1 MATWGS
7 AGSFPL
13 RACQHFLESILP
25 TMLSCTHS
33 NCEITINY
41 ALLLTHLSQNCSI
54 WDGLKTGK
62 KKKGSCSF
70 CFLDNSFQKSQLCSD
85 FLHYFFLCLSFL
97 LQLLFC
103 IFFLFLSA
111 RRGIGLGKR
120 NDGERWS
127 KLLHIFKY
135 VERKWWGVGR
145 EWSPVG
151 FLFQMTFFPSGSW
164 LNKIWEN
171 KNCWR
176 FWQILKRRTCN
187 YNYLENKKQML
198 K

>member
-1 MATWGS
+1 
-7 AGSFPL
+7 
-13 RACQHFLESILP
+13 
-25 TMLSCTHS
+25 MLSCTHS
-33 NCEITINY
+33 NCEITVNY
-41 ALLLTHLSQNCSI
+41 ALLPDPLISELQYLRWAKNRKNKRREAAHFASWTI
-54 WDGLKTGK
+54 PFRKA
-62 KKKGSCSF
+62 
-70 CFLDNSFQKSQLCSD
+70 NSVLIFSTI
-85 FLHYFFLCLSFL
+85 FFLCLSFL

-103 IFFLFLSA
+103 IFLLFLSA
-111 RRGIGLGKR
+111 RRGTGLGKR
-120 NDGERWS
+120 NDGERRS

-164 LNKIWEN
+164 LNEIWEN

-187 YNYLENKKQML
+187 YNYLENKKQMI
-198 K
+198 KKK